1 MRIGLASTTSTASI
15 RIAASTGGT
24 LNVWWT
30 ATALSDES
38 REISDR
44 IEEIQEE
51 LRKPISFSWR
61 ESLRHEL
68 ADIVEKC
75 SFAGWD
81 GYDAEPV
88 SDESKIAALQL
99 IEVLPEF
106 ILAPDVTPLPS
117 GEIAFEWRVGQE
129 IDFTIS
135 VSGVSV
141 VYAGVFGGSC
151 KKYGEERFF
160 DALHRS
166 IQSIVAEYLPST

>member
-1 MRIGLASTTSTASI
+1 MSI
-15 RIAASTGGT
+15 RMAAATGA
-24 LNVWWT
+24 VSMWWP
-30 ATALSDES
+30 ATGLSEES
-38 REISDR
+38 NEIRDQ
-44 IEEIQEE
+44 IEEIRRE
-51 LRKPISFSWR
+51 LRKPMSFSWR

-129 IDFTIS
+129 IYFTIS
-135 VSGVSV
+135 VSGVSL

-160 DALHRS
+160 DALPRS
-166 IQSIVAEYLPST
+166 IQSILAEYFPST